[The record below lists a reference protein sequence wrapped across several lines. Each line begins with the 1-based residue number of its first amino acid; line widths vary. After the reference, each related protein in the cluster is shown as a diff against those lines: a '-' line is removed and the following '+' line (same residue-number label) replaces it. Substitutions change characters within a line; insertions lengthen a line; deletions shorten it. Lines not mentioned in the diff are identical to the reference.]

1 MRTLIFLAALAVAGP
16 AAAGPMDQ
24 PRWQAGT
31 VERRGHDE
39 LTTSLTFERTGPGE
53 WAVSAR
59 CETRDTRTGRWR
71 ARTGKGAAVR
81 SMGLI
86 LIDAGAVGRMV
97 LNERSMEVFGTAPGC
112 AQGTVDIG
120 TGD

>member
-16 AAAGPMDQ
+16 AAAGPMDGA
-24 PRWQAGT
+24 RWSADT
-31 VERRGHDE
+31 VERKGVDE
-39 LTTSLTFERTGPGE
+39 MTTNLMFRRTGPGE
-53 WAVSAR
+53 WSVSAR

-71 ARTGKGAAVR
+71 ARTGQGAAVR

-86 LIDAGAVGRMV
+86 LIDAGKVGRMV
-97 LNERSMEVFGTAPGC
+97 LSERSAELFGNAPGC
-112 AQGTVDIG
+112 AQGTVDLG